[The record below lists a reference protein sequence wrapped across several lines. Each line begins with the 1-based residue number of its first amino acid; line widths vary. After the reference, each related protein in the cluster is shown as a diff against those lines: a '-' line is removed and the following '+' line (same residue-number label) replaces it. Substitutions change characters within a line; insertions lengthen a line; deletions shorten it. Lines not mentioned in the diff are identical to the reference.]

1 MLQLSAE
8 LEVFTVSLFECRAE
22 CGDLSAVLIFQSRDL
37 GAERCDDVVVGRVVG
52 GDRIWCRPLLA
63 SLVFDACSQPRVV
76 VEERVGDA
84 GFALDGLECHR
95 FAAFDQTGDG
105 GIGGS
110 GLFFGFAAGRGLQN
124 IDALLAGVV
133 HETRLW

>member
-1 MLQLSAE
+1 M
-8 LEVFTVSLFECRAE
+8 SLFECRAE
-22 CGDLSAVLIFQSRDL
+22 CGDLSAVLSFQSREL

-63 SLVFDACSQPRVV
+63 SLVFDACSQPSVV

-95 FAAFDQTGDG
+95 LATFDQSTDR
-105 GIGGS
+105 GIGCS
-110 GLFFGFAAGRGLQN
+110 GLFFGFAAGCGRQN
-124 IDALLAGVV
+124 VDALLAGVV
-133 HETRLW
+133 HETRFR